1 MAATLALHRFSP
13 LPSLRLLRPS
23 PSLTVHLPLR
33 PRSPPRSST
42 PPPISMSYR
51 SAVPATDRLVSAASY
66 ALPFFNSLHYGR
78 FLFARFP
85 PVAAALEPILPLIA
99 AYRSVPY
106 AAFVVFFALYLGV
119 VRNPQFSRYVRFNA
133 MQAVV
138 LDVLLALPSLIQ
150 RVFGVPAR
158 GIGFRVLEIGYDALF
173 LFTAACFVYSLM
185 SCVLGKTPYLP
196 LVAAAADR
204 QL

>member
-1 MAATLALHRFSP
+1 MAAATLILHRISP
-13 LPSLRLLRPS
+13 LPLLRRHRPS
-23 PSLTVHLPLR
+23 PSLTINLPL
-33 PRSPPRSST
+33 RSPPRTT
-42 PPPISMSYR
+42 PLPRISMSYR
-51 SAVPATDRLVSAASY
+51 SAVPATDRLISAASY

-78 FLFARFP
+78 FLFTRLPILAT
-85 PVAAALEPILPLIA
+85 ALNPILPLIA
-99 AYRSVPY
+99 AYRSIPY

-119 VRNPQFSRYVRFNA
+119 VRNTQLSRYVRFNA

-150 RVFGVPAR
+150 RVFGVPTR
-158 GIGFRVLEIGYDALF
+158 GVGFQVLEIGYSSLF
-173 LFTAACFVYSLM
+173 VFTAVCFVYGLI

-196 LVAAAADR
+196 FVAAAADR